1 LLRSRMCHSRSCM
14 GVCVAII
21 AALTGL
27 SNVSAATLSF
37 REALQLAQSN
47 DATYLGSVADLTAA
61 RERHDQAGAQLLT
74 QISSSFGVNHTNRH
88 YDTLDSTVGDEDSE
102 FDAKNG
108 QLNITQPLWRPAGH
122 AAVTQAQAEIAQG
135 EFQLRA
141 AEYELVIRL
150 AEVWFE
156 MMSARDDSL
165 RSEAKVRS
173 THREWEQLERATQI
187 NLSAEPKREE
197 ARAKYEQALAE
208 QLDAE
213 TQQQIALAKLEE
225 IAGTVREFD
234 VPHLSDQFRRPAVEL
249 TTIEALAQRAEVA
262 SPFVLASQQ
271 ALFAAR
277 AEVVKQRAGHQPT
290 VDIVGNYTYNE
301 QGVGNFPGQ
310 SGYEIRQRSIGFQVN
325 VPLFSSGLLSARI
338 GEAVAMRSKAEY
350 ELRGAVRTARTTSKT
365 AWLGLR
371 STMAKENAALQAVKS
386 SRLSLQSATT
396 GAAQELNSQLEVLQ
410 ARANLLEAWSDLQ
423 RARYDSVLNWLK
435 LRAVTGELSDTDI
448 AFVDSNLATGRVS
461 LAELRP

>member
-1 LLRSRMCHSRSCM
+1 MCIR
-14 GVCVAII
+14 VCVALI
-21 AALTGL
+21 ATCAVL
-27 SNVSAATLSF
+27 SNVRAASLSF

-47 DATYLGSVADLTAA
+47 DATYLGSVADLAAA

-74 QISSSFGVNHTNRH
+74 QVNGTFSVNHTNRD
-88 YDTLDSTVGDEDSE
+88 YDTLDSPLGDEDTE

-108 QLNITQPLWRPAGH
+108 QVNITQPIWRPASH
-122 AAVTQAQAEIAQG
+122 ATVTQAAAVIAQG
-135 EFQLRA
+135 EFQVRA
-141 AEYELVIRL
+141 AEYELVVRL

-156 MMSARDDSL
+156 MMSGRDDSL
-165 RSEAKVRS
+165 QADARVRAA
-173 THREWEQLERATQI
+173 HREWEQLERATQI
-187 NLSAEPKREE
+187 NLSASPKREE
-197 ARAKYEQALAE
+197 ARAKYELALAE

-213 TQQQIALAKLEE
+213 TKQQVALSKLEE
-225 IAGTVREFD
+225 IAGTMHEFD
-234 VPHLSDQFRRPAVEL
+234 VPHIADQFRRPTVQFA
-249 TTIEALAQRAEVA
+249 TIEALADHAEIA

-325 VPLFSSGLLSARI
+325 VPLFSSGMQSARV
-338 GEAVAMRSKAEY
+338 GEAVAMRTKAEY

-371 STMAKENAALQAVKS
+371 ATAAKEHAALQAVRS
-386 SRLSLQSATT
+386 STLAVQTATS
-396 GAAQELNSQLEVLQ
+396 GAAQELNSELEVLQ
-410 ARANLLEAWSDLQ
+410 ARAEYLEAWCDLQ

-435 LRAVTGELSDTDI
+435 LRSVTGELNEADL
-448 AFVDSNLATGRVS
+448 AFVDSNLASGHIS